1 MDSVDMLLAQAY
13 TEAID
18 ESMIQKARHEREK
31 PQKTSVSKN
40 PHDNQLDEFETADLI
55 DSPPFLK

>member
-18 ESMIQKARHEREK
+18 ESMIQKARHERERS
-31 PQKTSVSKN
+31 QKTSVSKN
-40 PHDNQLDEFETADLI
+40 LHDDQLDEFETADLI
-55 DSPPFLK
+55 T

>member
-13 TEAID
+13 TRAVD

-55 DSPPFLK
+55 DFLPSLK